1 MSERNIILERISF
14 LLHLFVS
21 SSKRR
26 LESSNRQSKSKL
38 IKTEEIKIEDD
49 EEALI
54 TSLIEKDVFD
64 AGPSIEIPK
73 IVKTNKTAKLPQS
86 KVDNSDKEPSEF
98 LSNTSTVYDKPQ
110 NSLFVNDTI
119 LTANIQTKLNPSTDV
134 SNKKVVQ
141 DTCSIFDNDGNN
153 GNDDNPF
160 DFDVPEFSTSSSSI
174 SKVVQK
180 VISDSQGELPN
191 SLDINEI
198 NNINND
204 LKSEDKSNDSF
215 DNLIENNVKLGE
227 NKENSPSQRFIKAS
241 HDTQDFCL
249 EEIVLSDGE
258 ELISNCDKS
267 DDEINSDEANNQSND
282 RGLSLDNGDLMVSE
296 EFLPNTKPKVK
307 ISSDGF
313 ISVKNKVHKGI

>member
-1 MSERNIILERISF
+1 MNVFRFYGYLFIS
-14 LLHLFVS
+14 S
-21 SSKRR
+21 RKRR
-26 LESSNRQSKSKL
+26 LESPNRQGKSKL
-38 IKTEEIKIEDD
+38 IKTEEIKIEDA
-49 EEALI
+49 EEALL
-54 TSLIEKDVFD
+54 TSLIEEDVFD
-64 AGPSIEIPK
+64 AVPSIEIPK
-73 IVKTNKTAKLPQS
+73 TKKPAKLAQS

-119 LTANIQTKLNPSTDV
+119 LTSNIQTKLNPSTNV

-141 DTCSIFDNDGNN
+141 DTCPIFDNDNN
-153 GNDDNPF
+153 NDNDNPF

-180 VISDSQGELPN
+180 VVSDSQGELPN
-191 SLDINEI
+191 SLYIDEI
-198 NNINND
+198 NNINNG

-215 DNLIENNVKLGE
+215 DDMIENNVKLGE

-267 DDEINSDEANNQSND
+267 DDEINSNQVNNQSND
-282 RGLSLDNGDLMVSE
+282 RCLSLDNGDLMVSE
-296 EFLPNTKPKVK
+296 EFLPNAKTKVK

>member
-21 SSKRR
+21 SRKRR

-64 AGPSIEIPK
+64 AGPSIEILK
-73 IVKTNKTAKLPQS
+73 TAKTNKTAKLPQS

-98 LSNTSTVYDKPQ
+98 LSNISTVYDKPQ
-110 NSLFVNDTI
+110 NSLFVNDAI
-119 LTANIQTKLNPSTDV
+119 LTANIQTKLKPSTDV

-141 DTCSIFDNDGNN
+141 DTCPIFDNDGNN

>member
-1 MSERNIILERISF
+1 M
-14 LLHLFVS
+14 LLAYFS
-21 SSKRR
+21 RKRR
-26 LESSNRQSKSKL
+26 SESLNRQGKSKL

-49 EEALI
+49 EEALL
-54 TSLIEKDVFD
+54 TSLIEEDVFD
-64 AGPSIEIPK
+64 AVPSIEIPK
-73 IVKTNKTAKLPQS
+73 TVKINKTAKLTQS

-98 LSNTSTVYDKPQ
+98 LSNTSIIYDKPP

-141 DTCSIFDNDGNN
+141 DKCTIFDNDDD
-153 GNDDNPF
+153 NDDNDNPF
-160 DFDVPEFSTSSSSI
+160 DFDVSKFSTSFSSI

-180 VISDSQGELPN
+180 VISDNQGELPN
-191 SLDINEI
+191 SLDIIET
-198 NNINND
+198 NNINNG

-215 DNLIENNVKLGE
+215 DDMIEKNAKLGE
-227 NKENSPSQRFIKAS
+227 NKESSPSQRFIKAS
-241 HDTQDFCL
+241 HDTQDYCL

-258 ELISNCDKS
+258 EMVSNCDES
-267 DDEINSDEANNQSND
+267 DHEISSNQVNNQSND

-296 EFLPNTKPKVK
+296 EFLPNERPKVK

-313 ISVKNKVHKGI
+313 ISVKNKVYKGI